1 MVCRPGS
8 PRMDL
13 GKSSEL
19 LESLPDWEIHT
30 ESGVPMLSRQYRF
43 EDFVQALAF
52 TNQVAALAEA
62 EDHHPRMVIE
72 WGSVQVSWWTH
83 TVKGLHFND
92 FIMAARCEDKF
103 R

>member
-1 MVCRPGS
+1 
-8 PRMDL
+8 MDP

-19 LESLPDWEIHT
+19 LESLPDWEIRA
-30 ESGVPMLSRQYRF
+30 EAGVLMLHRQYQF
-43 EDFVQALAF
+43 DDFADALAF

-62 EDHHPRMVIE
+62 EDHHPRIVTE

-83 TVKGLHFND
+83 TVRGLHRND
-92 FIMAARCEDKF
+92 FIMAARCEDRFK